1 MDEDSRME
9 ESIGNVKQEEALKEL
24 EENKKL
30 KGKGKNIVE
39 DTINEKGIEQENEE
53 ENLSVGKQEQIP
65 TQSKK
70 KM

>member
-53 ENLSVGKQEQIP
+53 ENLSVGKQGQIIVF
-65 TQSKK
+65 KLG
-70 KM
+70 